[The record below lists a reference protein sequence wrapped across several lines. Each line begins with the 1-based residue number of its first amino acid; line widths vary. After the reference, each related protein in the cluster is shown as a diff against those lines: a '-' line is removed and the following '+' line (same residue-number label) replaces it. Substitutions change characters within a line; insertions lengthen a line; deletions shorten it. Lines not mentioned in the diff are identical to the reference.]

1 MTGLYRD
8 SLRRRRGS
16 VTALT
21 YHMVFTPKYRWKV
34 ISARVMQTL
43 MGSLSETCR
52 LKEWILKEANGEM
65 DHVHILV
72 ELPPTVCVAD
82 AVRLLKTNSSRMVRA
97 MRFHEVT
104 QRLWSGSFWS
114 PSYFAVTCG
123 VRH

>member
-1 MTGLYRD
+1 
-8 SLRRRRGS
+8 
-16 VTALT
+16 
-21 YHMVFTPKYRWKV
+21 MVFTTKYRRKV

-43 MGSLSETCR
+43 LDSMSETCR
-52 LKEWILKEANGEM
+52 LKDWGLKEANGEM
-65 DHVHILV
+65 DHVHLLV

-82 AVRLLKTNSSRMVRA
+82 AVRLLKANSSRMVRG

-123 VRH
+123 GTPLDVIKRYIENQGAPLT